1 MFSVTVFGNEEISNS
16 NILQPKPFSLKDH
29 FQKPFFMVSI
39 LISQANI
46 NRFKPFSQCLILK
59 YSRILRIALPNTPI
73 NLVKFIQT
81 STLIMLFLH
90 SLQQFY
96 CQINQHFFHITT
108 HLLQIPNIECSSM
121 LLLTLSVPNILV
133 YLYFNFGRIGNN
145 FPFSQKFGQK
155 TTLKPNR

>member
-1 MFSVTVFGNEEISNS
+1 
-16 NILQPKPFSLKDH
+16 
-29 FQKPFFMVSI
+29 MVSI

-46 NRFKPFSQCLILK
+46 NRFKPFSQCLIFK
-59 YSRILRIALPNTPI
+59 YSRILRIALPSTPI

-90 SLQQFY
+90 LCQQFY

-121 LLLTLSVPNILV
+121 LLLALSVPKILV
-133 YLYFNFGRIGNN
+133 YLYFSFG
-145 FPFSQKFGQK
+145 PTSQSNIFM
-155 TTLKPNR
+155 P